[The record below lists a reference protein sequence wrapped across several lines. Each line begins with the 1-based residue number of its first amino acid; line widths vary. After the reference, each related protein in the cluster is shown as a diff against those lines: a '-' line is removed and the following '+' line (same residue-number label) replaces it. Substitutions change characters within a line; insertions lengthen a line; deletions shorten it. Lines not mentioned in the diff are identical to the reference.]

1 MLAGMD
7 DLGRVIRSDLASD
20 LTRRAL
26 LQRAGALG
34 LAAAVTTALP
44 AARLLD
50 APVAH
55 AADPNITDATL
66 QAFFDTII
74 PGRRATRTDL
84 GNPIH
89 PQAIAGVD
97 HEPGAVEAD
106 ALLLAHHPRIGFD
119 TLVPALLGELEARSV
134 PQGGTFLTLGYDDR
148 YAVCVGGLAYDN
160 PTRVVWEAGAAVP
173 FTAFCAA
180 ATQRNATRRTASGL
194 RVMGHPGTAP
204 HGYRDFSYRR
214 RLARGRT
221 RRGYLP

>member
-1 MLAGMD
+1 MFTPMD

-26 LQRAGALG
+26 LQRAGVLG

-50 APVAH
+50 APLAK
-55 AADPNITDATL
+55 AADPNLADATL

-97 HEPGAVEAD
+97 GEPGAVEAD
-106 ALLLAHHPRIGFD
+106 ALLLAKHPRIGFD
-119 TLVPALLGELEARSV
+119 ALAPTLLAELEAFSL
-134 PQGGTFLTLGYDDR
+134 PHGGNFLSLGYGDR
-148 YAVCVGGLAYDN
+148 YAVCQQGLAYEQ
-160 PTRVVWEAGAAVP
+160 PSRVVWEAGAAVP

-180 ATQRNATRRTASGL
+180 ATQRNATRHTASGL
-194 RVMGHPGTAP
+194 AVMGHPGTAP
-204 HGYRDFSYRR
+204 HGYRDFSYKR

-221 RRGYLP
+221 RRGSLP